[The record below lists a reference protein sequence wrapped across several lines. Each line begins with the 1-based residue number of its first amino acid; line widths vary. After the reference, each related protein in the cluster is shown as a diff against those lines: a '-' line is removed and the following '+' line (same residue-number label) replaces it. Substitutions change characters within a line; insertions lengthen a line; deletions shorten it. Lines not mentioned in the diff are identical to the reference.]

1 MGDGLARLRTSCLP
15 CLAPWGTLIRLFLL
29 VVQIRSSRS
38 MFQPFSR
45 FVLVVLLTIAG
56 LAISTVHAS
65 PFGSWNPFKEKV
77 SADPEQS
84 YLLTEAN
91 GPWTILATTFVG
103 DGAEEEAHAL
113 VIDLRKNL
121 NLTAYLHKKRF
132 DYSKPLV
139 GKGVN
144 RFNESPK
151 MRYRK
156 NIAFDEWAVLA
167 GDFESI
173 ELPVVKRTLKKI
185 KYVQLDSL
193 RRPKTQQFR
202 GLRDWQRQLNRNP
215 AKRGKGPMGNAFV
228 TRNPLLPE
236 EYFAPSGMDKF
247 VYDLNKDLEYSLLE
261 CPRKYTVRVATFRGN
276 IIIDQKT
283 IRDISN
289 GAEMKSRLALAAE
302 KTDTLTK
309 TLRKQ
314 GVEAYQFHER
324 DVSIVT
330 VGSFDSVGTPAQNGK
345 VLYHQGIIQLIQ
357 QYGPKPVNVT
367 GSSGLQP
374 RMMAGI
380 IFDMQPTAV
389 RVPKYSVSHD
399 YAQAGKWFR

>member
-1 MGDGLARLRTSCLP
+1 
-15 CLAPWGTLIRLFLL
+15 
-29 VVQIRSSRS
+29 

-45 FVLVVLLTIAG
+45 FVLVVLLTIGG
-56 LAISTVHAS
+56 LAISTVHAAS
-65 PFGSWNPFKEKV
+65 FGSWNPFKEKV

-84 YLLTEAN
+84 YFLTEAN

-228 TRNPLLPE
+228 TRNPLLPA
-236 EYFAPSGMDKF
+236 EYFSPKGMDKF
-247 VYDLNKDLEYSLLE
+247 VYDLNKDLEHSLLE
-261 CPRKYTVRVATFRGN
+261 CPTKYTVRIATFRGN

-289 GAEMKSRLALAAE
+289 GAEMKSSLALAAE
-302 KTDTLTK
+302 KADTLTK

-357 QYGPKPVNVT
+357 RYGPKRVNIT

-380 IFDMQPTAV
+380 LFDMQPTAV
-389 RVPKYSVSHD
+389 QVPKYSVSHD
-399 YAQAGKWFR
+399 YAHASKWFR